1 MYADEKMLGTQPYST
16 CGSVSIHCVPHPN
29 SIKGFF
35 NRLSTHTHTHTHK
48 HASII
53 RPKIHINMVHHM
65 AFHTCPNMHLN
76 ITFYFIHMR
85 SLIDIHL
92 GMAYPTIHLSISY
105 FISWHNTLHNQGQ
118 QPHHQHKIIISH
130 HHKENNIIS
139 SSTSIFTMF
148 ITKLIIFIKHI
159 MYIIEFIFVF
169 TW

>member
-1 MYADEKMLGTQPYST
+1 MGWSPFIVFHILIPSK
-16 CGSVSIHCVPHPN
+16 VSLI
-29 SIKGFF
+29 GY
-35 NRLSTHTHTHTHK
+35 LHTHTHTHK

-53 RPKIHINMVHHM
+53 RPKIHISMVHHM